1 MATSI
6 IKQIMNNSGTRY
18 CKMPDGTLLAWGAQ
32 SIDVTTGTKD
42 RVLLDFPSEAVFIGT
57 PSIHFTV
64 VENGYNVQPILLLWD
79 TSGGYYALNKASV
92 PNKHIIFR
100 WSAVGRW
107 K

>member
-1 MATSI
+1 MATST
-6 IKQIMNNSGTRY
+6 IKQTMNNSGTRY

-42 RVLLDFPSEAVFIGT
+42 RVLLDFPSEAVFVGN
-57 PSIHFTV
+57 PSIQFTV

-79 TSGGYYALNKASV
+79 TSDGYYALNRASV